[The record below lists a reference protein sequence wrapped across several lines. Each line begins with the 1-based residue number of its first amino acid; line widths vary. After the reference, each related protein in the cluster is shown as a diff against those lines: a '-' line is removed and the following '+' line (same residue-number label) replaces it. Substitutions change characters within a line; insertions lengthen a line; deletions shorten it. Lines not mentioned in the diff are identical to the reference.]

1 MIVIYPF
8 DSTPHRFAVLKVTD
22 HLIVQ
27 QGNNS
32 LYRVTR
38 YGSSL
43 GSFPVLLSMTM
54 TAAAILNVENL
65 IVMVLSAS
73 GTAYKYKRSHASK

>member
-8 DSTPHRFAVLKVTD
+8 DSTPHLFAVLKVTE

-43 GSFPVLLSMTM
+43 GSFCRPVL
-54 TAAAILNVENL
+54 NDDD
-65 IVMVLSAS
+65 
-73 GTAYKYKRSHASK
+73 RSSHSEY